1 MLILQQTTEAIVKRH
16 DAQRALADWHPGSN
30 GMFGRRTAKTTE
42 GRYRRATAS
51 SSRVAEQGQGY
62 GSRHWPVV
70 VSPNS
75 VLLHEARLDLAG
87 ER

>member
-42 GRYRRATAS
+42 GRYRRAMTGA
-51 SSRVAEQGQGY
+51 
-62 GSRHWPVV
+62 
-70 VSPNS
+70 
-75 VLLHEARLDLAG
+75 ARLSPHSRRIAAD
-87 ER
+87 